1 LVIFQNYQKKRS
13 DNKKDIKKQKPR
25 EEWCKNAGNK
35 KSNMRNY
42 QEITKKTSKKNRT
55 TKNKHP
61 LRHVYDKLMDSI
73 ETKNNSKNEENNL
86 ST

>member
-1 LVIFQNYQKKRS
+1 
-13 DNKKDIKKQKPR
+13 
-25 EEWCKNAGNK
+25 
-35 KSNMRNY
+35 MRNY